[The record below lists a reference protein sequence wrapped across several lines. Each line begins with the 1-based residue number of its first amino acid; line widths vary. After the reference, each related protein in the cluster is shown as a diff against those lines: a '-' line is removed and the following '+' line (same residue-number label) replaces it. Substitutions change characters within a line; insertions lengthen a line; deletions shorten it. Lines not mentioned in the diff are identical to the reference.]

1 MAKGRKVRRARR
13 GRQRPVEVEPAAP
26 VLSKEEQFREDYA
39 YVIKDLR
46 QVFIIA
52 AAMFALLIL
61 LNLVLA

>member
-13 GRQRPVEVEPAAP
+13 GGSRPVEVEASAPA
-26 VLSKEEQFREDYA
+26 LSREEQFREDYA

-52 AAMFALLIL
+52 AAMFILLIA
-61 LNLVLA
+61 LNLLLA